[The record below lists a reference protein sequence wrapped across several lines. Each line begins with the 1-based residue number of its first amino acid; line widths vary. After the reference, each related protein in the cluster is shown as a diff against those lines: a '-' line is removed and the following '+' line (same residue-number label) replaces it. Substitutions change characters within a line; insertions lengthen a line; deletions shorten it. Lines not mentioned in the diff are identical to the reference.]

1 MYNFYCILIRSDRCD
16 GNAAFLY
23 FIRVSSFE
31 AWVQLYPCPITTMT
45 AHMYGAAKPVI
56 SYCVIISAAIIVHNR
71 IKMSAVFG
79 LTFLRIAQTKPE
91 PYILLPQLNLA
102 NNTCQIENFSAS
114 ESLTICQHFTKFLIW
129 IEMQM
134 PLGYTSIPAAFFLD
148 KFPLC
153 LRLFS
158 NL

>member
-1 MYNFYCILIRSDRCD
+1 MARKNTNIL
-16 GNAAFLY
+16 
-23 FIRVSSFE
+23 
-31 AWVQLYPCPITTMT
+31 
-45 AHMYGAAKPVI
+45 
-56 SYCVIISAAIIVHNR
+56 
-71 IKMSAVFG
+71 
-79 LTFLRIAQTKPE
+79 
-91 PYILLPQLNLA
+91 LLPQLNLA

-153 LRLFS
+153 LRLFGK
-158 NL
+158 L